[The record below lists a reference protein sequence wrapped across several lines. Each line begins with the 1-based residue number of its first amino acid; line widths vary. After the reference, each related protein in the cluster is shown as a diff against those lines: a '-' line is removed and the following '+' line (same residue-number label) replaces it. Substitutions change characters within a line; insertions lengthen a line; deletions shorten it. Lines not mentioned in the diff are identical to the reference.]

1 MIGRGPAARRRGAR
15 LLAATALVA
24 TTVGAVAGVH
34 RIGARRIVDDVVAVN
49 PTLLLVALSLMCLA
63 MATRAVAWRAM
74 LAAAFPGTR
83 IALPPVLRATS
94 IGVLLSATMPAR
106 VGEPARAMVVARN
119 VDPTGSGTGPLPRVL
134 GTMVSQ
140 TILNVVALLGLGVLT
155 FSTYFGGQLG
165 SLTGATIVPLVA
177 VVVALV
183 VVPAALKLMPRRR
196 IGPLIDRVEGA
207 LAGVRGG
214 LAVFRSP
221 RPAFEAVTGQLGAW
235 SLQWLSCYALLVAF
249 GFDHAAGLGAAA
261 AVLVAVNVTA
271 VVPVTPSNLG
281 VFQAAC
287 VLVLSGTHAL
297 SPAEALGYG
306 IVLQAVEITT
316 AIAMGAPAL
325 IREGLGRR
333 GVSLLAPPAAATPR
347 GAAGA
352 RCPET

>member
-1 MIGRGPAARRRGAR
+1 MTRPDARRRRAR
-15 LLAATALVA
+15 LLTATAVVA
-24 TTVGAVAGVH
+24 TVAGAVVAVR
-34 RIGARRIVDDVVAVN
+34 RIGAHRIVADVLAVN

-63 MATRAVAWRAM
+63 MATRAVAWRAI
-74 LAAAFPGTR
+74 LSAAFPGTR

-119 VDPTGSGTGPLPRVL
+119 VDPGGSGAGPLPRVL

-155 FSTYFGGQLG
+155 FSTYFGGRLG
-165 SLTGATIVPLVA
+165 SLTSALIVPV
-177 VVVALV
+177 LV
-183 VVPAALKLMPRRR
+183 VVVLLVATPPALRLLPRRWV
-196 IGPLIDRVEGA
+196 GPLVDRAQVA
-207 LAGVRGG
+207 LAGIRAG
-214 LAVFRSP
+214 LMVFRSP
-221 RPAFEAVTGQLGAW
+221 RPALEAVTGQLGAW
-235 SLQWLSCYALLVAF
+235 TLQWLSCYALLVAF

-287 VLVLSGTHAL
+287 VLVLTSTHAL
-297 SPAEALGYG
+297 SAAEALGYG

-316 AIAMGAPAL
+316 AVAMGAPAL
-325 IREGLGRR
+325 IHEGLGRR
-333 GVSLLAPPAAATPR
+333 SVALLAPAADPAARDTTGP
-347 GAAGA
+347 
-352 RCPET
+352 RCPRP

>member
-1 MIGRGPAARRRGAR
+1 MTRPPARRLRGR
-15 LLAATALVA
+15 LLTAAALVA
-24 TTVGAVAGVH
+24 TTVGVVVGVH
-34 RIGARRIVDDVVAVN
+34 RIGAQRIVADVVAVN
-49 PTLLLVALSLMCLA
+49 PTLVLVALALMCLA
-63 MATRAVAWRAM
+63 MATRAVAWRAI
-74 LAAAFPGTR
+74 LSAAFPGTR

-119 VDPTGSGTGPLPRVL
+119 VDPGGSGTGPLPRVL

-165 SLTGATIVPLVA
+165 SLTTATIAPVLA
-177 VVVALV
+177 VVVLLV
-183 VVPAALKLMPRRR
+183 ATPAALRLMPRRR
-196 IGPLIDRVEGA
+196 AGPLVDRVLGG
-207 LAGVRGG
+207 LTGVRAG

-316 AIAMGAPAL
+316 AVAMGAPAL

-333 GVSLLAPPAAATPR
+333 GVALLGPAAAPAPR
-347 GAAGA
+347 DPTRP
-352 RCPET
+352 RCPAR